1 MAKFCHFGINLLKS
15 LAIFQKFYSVFG
27 NIWDLLWQNIAIGLI
42 FIVVNGQ
49 MLKKYTHLV
58 TLVRDHKSLCPIM
71 TQQRLVTNNNYL
83 IMFGLN
89 IFELHFNPNVKYDL
103 IMEPN
108 IVL

>member
-1 MAKFCHFGINLLKS
+1 M
-15 LAIFQKFYSVFG
+15 AIFQKFYSVFG

-58 TLVRDHKSLCPIM
+58 TLVRDHKSPCPIM